1 MTPQRDFVNVGATGR
16 RAVLLPFKHEDVRL
30 SSAYSV
36 DGHRQGFAIGRKLD
50 FLGVRDLAVELAG
63 QFQCVLVQSALV
75 HPSRRRRQAGK
86 QGRELF

>member
-1 MTPQRDFVNVGATGR
+1 MASAKIVGTSRRSVRDSKTEFARLNVGATGR

-63 QFQCVLVQSALV
+63 
-75 HPSRRRRQAGK
+75 
-86 QGRELF
+86 